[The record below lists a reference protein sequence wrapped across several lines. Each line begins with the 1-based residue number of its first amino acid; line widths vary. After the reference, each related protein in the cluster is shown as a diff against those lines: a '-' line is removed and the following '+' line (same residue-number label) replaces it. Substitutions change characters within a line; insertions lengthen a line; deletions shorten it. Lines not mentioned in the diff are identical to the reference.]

1 MMNTPTRELHET
13 LIRLCNGIVTAW
25 ERWLS
30 KQ

>member
-13 LIRLCNGIVTAW
+13 LIRLCKGIIKAYET
-25 ERWLS
+25 WLS